1 MGTSLPLNISFVKEF
16 CSQRLSREVDFPKR
30 PTPPTTAIYSEQ
42 DGSAALPANSIK
54 LPDDWVWAH
63 EWKIDGSGGRDTGG
77 WEYGKD
83 LIKFNVSRG
92 GRRALDRVP

>member
-1 MGTSLPLNISFVKEF
+1 MTIFQSARKIVPNTAHHRY
-16 CSQRLSREVDFPKR
+16 SQ
-30 PTPPTTAIYSEQ
+30 Q

-92 GRRALDRVP
+92 ECRALDRVPYPWLNNLDTQYVSRLL